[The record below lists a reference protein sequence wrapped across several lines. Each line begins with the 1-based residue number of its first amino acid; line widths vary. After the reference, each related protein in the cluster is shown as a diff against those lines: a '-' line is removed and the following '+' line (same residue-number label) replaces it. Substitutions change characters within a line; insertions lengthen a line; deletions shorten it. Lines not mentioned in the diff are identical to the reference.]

1 MNRIIKII
9 LTDILKNKIVL
20 AYTLILAI
28 LSWSSFTMEDN
39 SSKGLLTILNVILFT
54 VPLVSILFAT
64 IYLYN
69 SSEFIELLLSQPIKR
84 VKIWMSLF
92 FGLSSSMVV
101 AFFIGAGIPLLIY
114 SPDSVGFM
122 MILIGCIISVV
133 FVALAFLSSILTR
146 DKAKGIGI
154 AIMTWLYFA
163 LLFDGMVLFLL
174 FQLSEYPI
182 ENAMV
187 AVTALSPIDLARIQ
201 ILLHLDVSAMMGYT
215 GAIFKDFF
223 GTTSGLIVSFLLL
236 CLWAIIPFLINC
248 SLKVIVPLSGK
259 TIPKTALIKVVFPQ
273 PFGPINAIHSPL
285 LQVRSTFFSTSNLP
299 NFLSN
304 FFISIILAK
313 TSLKAYYL

>member
-9 LTDILKNKIVL
+9 LLDILRSKIVV
-20 AYTLILAI
+20 AYTIILAI
-28 LSWSSFTMEDN
+28 LSWSSFALEDN
-39 SSKGLLTILNVILFT
+39 ASKGILTILNVILFT
-54 VPLVSILFAT
+54 VPLVSILFST

-84 VKIWMSLF
+84 RKIWLSLF
-92 FGLSSSMVV
+92 FGLSLSMVL
-101 AFFIGAGIPLLIY
+101 AFFIGAGIPLLLY
-114 SPDSVGFM
+114 SLDNVGMM
-122 MILIGCIISVV
+122 MITIGCLISVI

-174 FQLSEYPI
+174 FQFSDYPI

-187 AVTALSPIDLARIQ
+187 SITALSPIDLARIQ

-223 GTTSGLIVSFLLL
+223 GTTMGLVISFLLL
-236 CLWAIIPFLINC
+236 CLWAIIPFTI
-248 SLKVIVPLSGK
+248 SLRKFKNKDL
-259 TIPKTALIKVVFPQ
+259 
-273 PFGPINAIHSPL
+273 
-285 LQVRSTFFSTSNLP
+285 
-299 NFLSN
+299 
-304 FFISIILAK
+304 
-313 TSLKAYYL
+313 